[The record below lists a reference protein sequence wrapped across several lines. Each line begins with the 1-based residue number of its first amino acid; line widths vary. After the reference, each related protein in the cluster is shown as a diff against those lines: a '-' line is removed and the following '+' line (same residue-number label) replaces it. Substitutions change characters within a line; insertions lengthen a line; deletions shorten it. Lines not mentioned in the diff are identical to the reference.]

1 MRFKRIFTIFSY
13 NSNDFSPSQGD
24 QVLFKFAPQKGNE
37 EIMQGTWEWQALFLK
52 KTFIKALTKSPNF
65 S

>member
-24 QVLFKFAPQKGNE
+24 QVLFKFAPQKGKE
-37 EIMQGTWEWQALFLK
+37 EIMHGTWEWQALF
-52 KTFIKALTKSPNF
+52 
-65 S
+65 

>member
-37 EIMQGTWEWQALFLK
+37 EIMHGTWEWQALFLK
-52 KTFIKALTKSPNF
+52 KNLYQGIDKISKL
-65 S
+65 